1 MSVTEIEDDVVVT
14 IHFTLTDPS
23 GQTLDRADADDPLVY
38 LHGHENI
45 VPGLED
51 ALVGRQVGDAFQV
64 VIAPEQGY
72 GTKTGETERVPR
84 DEMPEDIEIG
94 MELLAE
100 DDDGDA
106 MPFWIVALEGD
117 EVVLSPDHP
126 LAGVTLHFDVQIMSM
141 RAATKEELEHGH
153 PHGPDGHAHH

>member
-14 IHFTLTDPS
+14 LHFTLKDPT
-23 GQTLDRADADDPLVY
+23 GRELDRADSEDPLVY

-51 ALVGRQVGDAFQV
+51 ALVGRHVGDSFEV
-64 VIAPEQGY
+64 VIVPEQGY
-72 GTKTGETERVPR
+72 GAKTDETERVPK
-84 DEMPEDIEIG
+84 DEMPEDIEVG

-106 MPFWIVALEGD
+106 MPFWIVAIEGD

-126 LAGVTLHFDVQIMSM
+126 LAGVTLHFAVEVVAM